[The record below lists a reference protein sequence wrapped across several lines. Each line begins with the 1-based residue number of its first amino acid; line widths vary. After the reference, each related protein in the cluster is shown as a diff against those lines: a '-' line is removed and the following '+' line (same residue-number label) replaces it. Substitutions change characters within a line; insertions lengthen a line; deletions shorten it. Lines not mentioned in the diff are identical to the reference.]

1 MTRPVTMRD
10 VASAL
15 GVSRSAVSFALNNEN
30 QVSEET
36 RRRVLE
42 KAAELGYRPN
52 AGARALAS
60 QTTGLYGLVTDI
72 ITTPF
77 AADLIAGA
85 QEAFWRQGK
94 SLIIAGTKTPDRPDR
109 RSLEMML
116 EHRVGGVL
124 IATTVNRT
132 IKVPDVLDGIPM
144 ALVHCTD
151 DKGRYP
157 SVLPDEYAGGYEAG
171 SLLVSNG
178 RRRIAMINLPS
189 ELPAAAER
197 RAGFEQALKDA
208 GVSVDPALIVTGG
221 SEATDGYVAAADLL
235 AGASAPDGIFCAND
249 RLAMGA
255 YDALRDAH
263 LSIPQD
269 VAVVGFDNQEIIS
282 SFLRPAL
289 TTIALPFREM
299 GRIGAELLMKME
311 RGEEGPRE
319 PVVVNCP
326 TVIRE
331 STP

>member
-1 MTRPVTMRD
+1 MTRPVTMSDLARA
-10 VASAL
+10 V

-72 ITTPF
+72 VTTPF
-77 AADLIAGA
+77 AGDLVAGA
-85 QEAFWRQGK
+85 QEAFWRNGK

-124 IATTVNRT
+124 FATTWNRT
-132 IKVPDVLDGIPM
+132 IKVPDVLHGIPM
-144 ALVHCTD
+144 ALVHCSD
-151 DKGRYP
+151 VDGRYP
-157 SVLPDEYAGGYEAG
+157 SVLPDEYGGGYEAG
-171 SLLVSNG
+171 SLLAANG
-178 RRRIAMINLPS
+178 RTRIAMINLP
-189 ELPAAAER
+189 EDLPAAAGR
-197 RAGFEQALKDA
+197 RAGFEQAMKDA
-208 GVSVDPALIVTGG
+208 GLAANLDLVVPGG
-221 SEATDGYVAAADLL
+221 SVATDGYRAAKDLL
-235 AGASAPDGIFCAND
+235 AQSPDLDGIFCAND

-263 LSIPQD
+263 LRVPDD

-289 TTIALPFREM
+289 TTIDLPFREM

-319 PVVVNCP
+319 PVVINCAA
-326 TVIRE
+326 VIRE
-331 STP
+331 STR

>member
-1 MTRPVTMRD
+1 MTRPVTMSDLARA
-10 VASAL
+10 V

-60 QTTGLYGLVTDI
+60 QTTGLFGLVTDI

-77 AADLIAGA
+77 AGDLIAGA

-124 IATTVNRT
+124 FATTWNRT

-151 DKGRYP
+151 SKGRYP

-171 SLLVSNG
+171 SLLARIG
-178 RRRIAMINLPS
+178 RRRIAMINLPQ
-189 ELPAAAER
+189 ELPAASGR

-208 GVSVDPALIVTGG
+208 GVALDPALMVTGG
-221 SEATDGYVAAADLL
+221 SEATEGYAAAKQLL
-235 AGASAPDGIFCAND
+235 AGSEIPDGIFCAND
-249 RLAMGA
+249 RLAMGV
-255 YDALRDAH
+255 YDALREAH
-263 LSIPQD
+263 LTIPDD

-289 TTIALPFREM
+289 TTIDLPFREM
-299 GRIGAELLMKME
+299 GKLGAELLMKME

-319 PVVVNCP
+319 PVVVNCT

-331 STP
+331 SAR

>member
-1 MTRPVTMRD
+1 MARPVTMSDLAR
-10 VASAL
+10 SL

-30 QVSEET
+30 QVSAET

-72 ITTPF
+72 VTTPF
-77 AADLIAGA
+77 AGDLIAGA

-124 IATTVNRT
+124 VATTWNRT

-151 DKGRYP
+151 VDGRYP
-157 SVLPDEYAGGYEAG
+157 SVLPDEVAGGYEAG
-171 SLLVSNG
+171 SLLASSG
-178 RRRIAMINLPS
+178 RKRIAMINLPAD
-189 ELPAAAER
+189 LTAAEGR
-197 RAGFEQALKDA
+197 RAGFESALKDA
-208 GVSVDPALIVTGG
+208 GVPYDPSLVVTGG
-221 SEATDGYVAAADLL
+221 ADATDGYLAAKRLL
-235 AGASAPDGIFCAND
+235 AQSPAPDGIFCAND

-255 YDALRDAH
+255 YDAIRDAG
-263 LSIPQD
+263 LSIPGD
-269 VAVVGFDNQEIIS
+269 IAVVGFDNQEIIS
-282 SFLRPAL
+282 NFLRPAL
-289 TTIALPFREM
+289 TTISLPFREM

-311 RGEEGPRE
+311 AGEEGPRE
-319 PVVVNCP
+319 TVVVSCP

-331 STP
+331 SAR